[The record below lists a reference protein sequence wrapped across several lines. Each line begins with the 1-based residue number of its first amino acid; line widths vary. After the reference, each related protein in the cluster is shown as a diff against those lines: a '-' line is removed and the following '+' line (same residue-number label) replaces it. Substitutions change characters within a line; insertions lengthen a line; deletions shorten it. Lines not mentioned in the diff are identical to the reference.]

1 MEDISGK
8 PFRTWQAVAQARV
21 KMKPDALV
29 SLVSGETASG
39 DVLAAASIGGVLG
52 AKQCQS
58 IIPVKHPQMLAQVKV
73 EFGIDS
79 LCSAV
84 DISARVKSVAVSS
97 AASDALAAAFAAAL
111 TIFELCRS
119 LDSEIAIEYV
129 RLIEESDADGSPS
142 YVISE
147 QSEKLSN
154 AALPLKSRRLRV
166 VSETDP
172 VVPLPKRKSKVK
184 AKPKAKTKLKPKTK
198 SRAKVKSKPKVKARA
213 KIKAKAKPKLKA
225 KPKVK
230 TRAKAKPKPK
240 AKVKAKSK
248 APGKSRRKT
257 KRNVKGR

>member
-21 KMKPDALV
+21 KMKADALV
-29 SLVSGETASG
+29 SLVSGEIASG

-79 LCSAV
+79 LRSAV
-84 DISARVKSVAVSS
+84 DILVRVKSVAVNSV
-97 AASDALAAAFAAAL
+97 ASDALAAAFAAAL

-119 LDSEIAIEYV
+119 LDREIAIEYV
-129 RLIEESDADGSPS
+129 RLIEESDAEGSPP
-142 YVISE
+142 YVISQ
-147 QSEKLSN
+147 QSESVSN
-154 AALPLKSRRLRV
+154 AALSVAEPLKSPRLRV
-166 VSETDP
+166 VSKTDP
-172 VVPLPKRKSKVK
+172 VVPLPKPKGKAK
-184 AKPKAKTKLKPKTK
+184 AKPKAK
-198 SRAKVKSKPKVKARA
+198 AKSKPKVKARA
-213 KIKAKAKPKLKA
+213 KTKAKTKPKPKAKP
-225 KPKVK
+225 
-230 TRAKAKPKPK
+230 RAKAKPKPK

-248 APGKSRRKT
+248 TTGKNRRKI